1 MNENGTGNGAERE
14 EIEML
19 LPWYVTG
26 NISDDDRARVDSY
39 LADHPEIGRQLEL
52 AREEMDETVAL
63 NESLGTMPA
72 GALDSLLDQIEKT
85 DGPAIERAQR
95 PGLLESLKGL
105 LAIFDTPALQLAGAA
120 AAIVIVAQAVVIGN
134 LLRDEGPAYETA
146 SGPTEMVQAGSRL
159 LMAFSDDATAAQ
171 ITQLLEDIDGTIVS
185 GPKAGG
191 LFEVRVSEEELS
203 DSELESMVNRL
214 RQRNNLIRYVAISN

>member
-72 GALDSLLDQIEKT
+72 GALDSL
-85 DGPAIERAQR
+85 R
-95 PGLLESLKGL
+95 
-105 LAIFDTPALQLAGAA
+105 
-120 AAIVIVAQAVVIGN
+120 
-134 LLRDEGPAYETA
+134 
-146 SGPTEMVQAGSRL
+146 SRL
-159 LMAFSDDATAAQ
+159 LGRHHEHVTHADK
-171 ITQLLEDIDGTIVS
+171 LLCSRSIEDHSAV
-185 GPKAGG
+185 G
-191 LFEVRVSEEELS
+191 L
-203 DSELESMVNRL
+203 
-214 RQRNNLIRYVAISN
+214 